1 MSGTAG
7 RNSGKTAS
15 TCADAGG
22 RLKIIHVFR
31 APLGGLFR
39 HVLDLTRAQCAA
51 GHQVGIVADS
61 MTGGERA
68 DAIFRELAPQLALGV
83 TRMPMHRNP
92 HPSDALNLVRMQ
104 KLFGEKQPHVVHGHG
119 SKGGLYARTPAL
131 FAAGSGS
138 VRAYTPHG
146 GSFNYKPGS
155 AIHSLYMATESVL
168 ARTTD
173 LFLFESA
180 FIQSCFTKYVH
191 APNAYT
197 RVIPNGISP
206 AEFIPVVPDADAA
219 DFLYVGELRQA
230 KGIDTLIDAHRQFEQ
245 RSGRPI
251 RSILVGTGPDK
262 EKLEARAAGL
272 GLGSRISFPG
282 AMPARE
288 AFRRGHT
295 LIVPSRAESLPYIVL
310 EAAAASIPMISTS
323 VGGIPEIYG
332 PYSQRLI
339 ACNNVDVLAGA
350 MLAHD
355 AKTAA
360 ARAREAA
367 ELSDYVASR
376 FTIDHMVE
384 AVIAGYRD
392 AMARKLTGAS
402 ASPVPAAVA
411 S

>member
-1 MSGTAG
+1 MSVAAG
-7 RNSGKTAS
+7 RNAGKNAS
-15 TCADAGG
+15 TCADANG
-22 RLKIIHVFR
+22 RLKIVHVFR

-51 GHQVGIVADS
+51 GHQVGIVADAT
-61 MTGGERA
+61 TGGERA
-68 DAIFRELAPQLALGV
+68 DAILRELAPQLALGV

-92 HPSDALNLVRMQ
+92 HPSDALNIMRMQ
-104 KLFGEKQPHVVHGHG
+104 KLFNEKQPHVVHGHG

-131 FAAGSGS
+131 FAAGLGS

-173 LFLFESA
+173 IFLFESA
-180 FIQSCFTKYVH
+180 FIQSSFIKYVH

-197 RVIPNGISP
+197 RVIPNGISH
-206 AEFIPVVPDADAA
+206 AEFIPVVLDADAA

-230 KGIDTLIDAHRQFEQ
+230 KGIDTLIDAHRLFEQ
-245 RSGRPI
+245 RSGRPM
-251 RSILVGTGPDK
+251 RTILVGTGPDK
-262 EKLEARAAGL
+262 EKLEARANNLDL
-272 GLGSRISFPG
+272 GPRISFPG
-282 AMPARE
+282 GMPARE
-288 AFRRGHT
+288 AFRRGRT

-310 EAAAASIPMISTS
+310 EAAAACIPMISTS

-332 PYSQRLI
+332 PYSARLI
-339 ACNNVDVLAGA
+339 ACNNVDILADA
-350 MLAHD
+350 MLAQE

-360 ARAREAA
+360 ASAREAT

-376 FTIDHMVE
+376 FTINHMVE

-392 AMARKLTGAS
+392 AMARKLTRTSTG
-402 ASPVPAAVA
+402 PEPAAVA